1 VTGGAAAGAALGI
14 DVGTSNVKVALV
26 RADGTVAG
34 TASRPLVTTRSGDA
48 VSQDPRAMFDAV
60 VVTVGEVCAAHRAD
74 AAAVGSVGVCS
85 QYSSIVPVDAA
96 GMPVADMKLY
106 LDRRGTSRCWDIIT
120 SHDDAFALWVE
131 RHGIPPVGGGLSL
144 GHMLWFQHD
153 RPDVHAATA
162 AYVEPMDYVVARLTG
177 RICAT
182 QGTVFTSQLC
192 DNRTLGATAYDPDL
206 VEMSGIDPTRLPA
219 LIAPDAVA
227 GEVEGSLA
235 EAWGIPA
242 TATVAAAMN
251 DSHAGAFAT
260 GAYRG
265 GAGGLMVGTTSVLL
279 DNLDHT
285 AADLTHEIVAMPSP
299 VPGTWLVWA
308 ENGLAGRAVDHVLG
322 GLVHAS
328 DVLGHHATTDPFA
341 ALDAALA
348 TVPAGS
354 DGVLF
359 LPWLAGSMA
368 PAASS
373 AMRGGF
379 INLTLDTGRTHL
391 VRAAVEGTALNAGW
405 LLPAVEA
412 LTARTMSSVV
422 LGGGAARSSG
432 WAQVFA
438 DVLDRPVRPVVD
450 PDTAVARAV
459 ALVAHMGPEA
469 AADDPD
475 DVMVRTS
482 GTHDPD
488 PAHRATY
495 DASQRRFV
503 AAFEALRPLA
513 EELGH

>member
-1 VTGGAAAGAALGI
+1 MAPAGPVSALGI
-14 DVGTSNVKVALV
+14 DVGTTNVKVALV
-26 RADGTVAG
+26 RSDGTVAG
-34 TASRPLVTTRSGDA
+34 TASRPLTTSRSGDA
-48 VSQDPRAMFDAV
+48 VTQDPRALFDAV
-60 VVTVGEVCAAHRAD
+60 EAAVGEVCAAHRAD
-74 AAAVGSVGVCS
+74 AAVVGAVGVCS

-96 GMPVADMKLY
+96 GMPVADMNLY
-106 LDRRGTSRCWDIIT
+106 LDRRGTSLCWDIMT
-120 SHDDAFALWVE
+120 RHDEAFALWLE

-144 GHMLWFQHD
+144 GHMLWFQHE
-153 RPDVHAATA
+153 RPDVHAAAA
-162 AYVEPMDYVVARLTG
+162 AYLEPMDYVVARLTG
-177 RICAT
+177 RIFAT

-192 DNRTLGATAYDPDL
+192 DNRSLGVTAYDPDL
-206 VEMSGIDPTRLPA
+206 VALSGVDPDRLPE
-219 LIAPDAVA
+219 LVAPDAVV
-227 GEVEGSLA
+227 GEVLPALA
-235 EAWGIPA
+235 AAWGIPA

-265 GAGGLMVGTTSVLL
+265 GAGGLMVGTTAVLL

-285 AADLTHEIVAMPSP
+285 AADLSHEIVAMPSP
-299 VPGTWLVWA
+299 VPGAWLVWA

-322 GLVHAS
+322 SLVHTS
-328 DVLGHHATTDPFA
+328 DVLGQHATADPFA

-391 VRAAVEGTALNAGW
+391 VRAAIEGTAFNAGW

-412 LTARTMSSVV
+412 LTGRAMSSVV
-422 LGGGAARSSG
+422 LAGGAARSAG

-459 ALVAHMGPEA
+459 ALVAMMGPTV

-475 DVMVRTS
+475 ALVVRTLP
-482 GTHDPD
+482 TLHPD
-488 PAHRATY
+488 PAHRSTY
-495 DASQRRFV
+495 DASQRRFI

-513 EELGH
+513 DELGA

>member
-1 VTGGAAAGAALGI
+1 VTGSTAAGAALGI
-14 DVGTSNVKVALV
+14 DVGSTNVKVALV

-34 TASRPLVTTRSGDA
+34 TASRPLATTRNGDA
-48 VSQDPRAMFDAV
+48 VTQDPVALFDAV
-60 VVTVGEVCAAHRAD
+60 VGAVGEVCATHRNV
-74 AAAVGSVGVCS
+74 AATVASVGVCS
-85 QYSSIVPVDAA
+85 QYSSTVPVDAA
-96 GMPVADMKLY
+96 GMPVADMVLY
-106 LDRRGTSRCWDIIT
+106 LDRRGTEHCWDIIT
-120 SHDDAFALWVE
+120 THDTAFALWIE

-144 GHMLWFQHD
+144 GHMLWMQHD
-153 RPDVHAATA
+153 RPDIHNAAA
-162 AYVEPMDYVVARLTG
+162 AYLEPMDYVVARLTG

-182 QGTVFTSQLC
+182 QGTMFTSQLC
-192 DNRTLGATAYDPDL
+192 DNRTLGTTSYDPDL
-206 VEMSGIDPTRLPA
+206 VALSGVDPSRLPE
-219 LIAPDAVA
+219 LIAPDAVV
-227 GEVEGSLA
+227 GEVLGSLA

-242 TATVAAAMN
+242 SATVAAAMN

-265 GAGGLMVGTTSVLL
+265 ATGGLMVGTTSVLL

-285 AADLTHEIVAMPSP
+285 AADLAHEIVAMPSP

-308 ENGLAGRAVDHVLG
+308 ENGLAGRAVDHVLS
-322 GLVHAS
+322 GLVHTS
-328 DVLGHHATTDPFA
+328 DVLGQHATANPFA
-341 ALDAALA
+341 ALDDALA
-348 TVPAGS
+348 SVPAGS

-373 AMRGGF
+373 GMRGGF

-391 VRAAVEGTALNAGW
+391 VRAAIEGTALNAGW
-405 LLPAVEA
+405 LLPAVES
-412 LTARTMSSVV
+412 LTGRTMSSVV
-422 LGGGAARSSG
+422 LGGGAARSAG

-438 DVLDRPVRPVVD
+438 DVLDRPVCPVVD

-459 ALVAHMGPEA
+459 ALVAIMGPTA
-469 AADDPD
+469 AASDPN

-482 GTHDPD
+482 GIHHPD

-495 DASQRRFV
+495 DAAQRRFV

-513 EELGH
+513 EELGT